1 MMLNC
6 LIIDDEPLARQ
17 QLESY
22 INRVPYLALAGSVR
36 NPVVGKTILDN
47 EAVDLV
53 FLDIKM
59 PQMTGIDFLREYH
72 ISQQVILVTAY
83 PEYALDGF
91 ELEVTDY
98 LMKPVTFERFLKAV
112 EKAKAQVG
120 GTDTI
125 KRIKLQ
131 PDFLYVKNNQRY
143 EKMALDDIIYIESML
158 NYVNIVTAKKKYTIY
173 SSLKNA
179 EACLP
184 KERFLRIHKS
194 YIVAVA
200 KIDAI
205 DAGQVH
211 AGGHKLPLSRANK
224 NEIIRA
230 VLDSGLSLTNIKEE

>member
-1 MMLNC
+1 MLNC

-17 QLESY
+17 QIESY
-22 INRVPYLALAGSVR
+22 VNRVPYLALAGSVR

-112 EKAKAQVG
+112 EKANAQVN

-125 KRIKLQ
+125 KTVKHQ
-131 PDFLYVKNNQRY
+131 PDYLYVKNNQRY
-143 EKMALDDIIYIESML
+143 EKISLEDILYIESML
-158 NYVNIVTAKKKYTIY
+158 NYVNIVTVKKKYTIY

-184 KERFLRIHKS
+184 KDKFLRIHKS

-205 DAGQVH
+205 DAGRVDV
-211 AGGHKLPLSRANK
+211 GGHKLPLSRTNK
-224 NEIIRA
+224 NEVIKA
-230 VLDSGLSLTNIKEE
+230 VLDTGLSLGGLKDE

>member
-1 MMLNC
+1 MLNC

-17 QLESY
+17 QIESY

-72 ISQQVILVTAY
+72 ISQQVVLVTAY

-112 EKAKAQVG
+112 EKANAQVN

-125 KRIKLQ
+125 KTVKHQ
-131 PDFLYVKNNQRY
+131 PDYLYVKNGQRY
-143 EKMALDDIIYIESML
+143 EKILLEDILYIESML
-158 NYVNIVTAKKKYTIY
+158 NYVNIVTAKRKFTIY

-184 KERFLRIHKS
+184 KDKFLRIHKS

-205 DAGQVH
+205 DAGRVDV
-211 AGGHKLPLSRANK
+211 GSHKLPLSRTNK
-224 NEIIRA
+224 NEVIKA
-230 VLDSGLSLTNIKEE
+230 VLDTGLNLGGLKDE

>member
-1 MMLNC
+1 MLNC

-17 QLESY
+17 QIESY

-112 EKAKAQVG
+112 EKANAQVN

-125 KRIKLQ
+125 KTVKHQ
-131 PDFLYVKNNQRY
+131 PDYLYVKNNQRY
-143 EKMALDDIIYIESML
+143 EKISLEDILYIESML
-158 NYVNIVTAKKKYTIY
+158 NYVNIVTVKKKYTIY

-184 KERFLRIHKS
+184 KDKFLRIHKS

-205 DAGQVH
+205 DAGRVDVH
-211 AGGHKLPLSRANK
+211 GHKLPLSRTNK
-224 NEIIRA
+224 NEVIKA
-230 VLDSGLSLTNIKEE
+230 VLDTGLNLGGLKDE

>member
-1 MMLNC
+1 MLNC

-17 QLESY
+17 QIESY

-112 EKAKAQVG
+112 EKANAQVN

-125 KRIKLQ
+125 KTVKHQ
-131 PDFLYVKNNQRY
+131 PDYLYVKNNQRY
-143 EKMALDDIIYIESML
+143 EKISLEDILYIESML

-184 KERFLRIHKS
+184 KDKFLRIHKS

-205 DAGQVH
+205 DTGRVDV
-211 AGGHKLPLSRANK
+211 GGHKLPLSRTNK
-224 NEIIRA
+224 NEVIKA
-230 VLDSGLSLTNIKEE
+230 VLDTGLSLGGLKDE

>member
-1 MMLNC
+1 MLNC

-17 QLESY
+17 QIESY
-22 INRVPYLALAGSVR
+22 VNRVPYLALAGSVR

-112 EKAKAQVG
+112 EKANAQVN

-125 KRIKLQ
+125 KTVKHQ
-131 PDFLYVKNNQRY
+131 PDYLYVKNNQRY
-143 EKMALDDIIYIESML
+143 EKISLEDILYIESML
-158 NYVNIVTAKKKYTIY
+158 NYVNIVTMKKKYTIY

-184 KERFLRIHKS
+184 KDKFLRIHKS

-205 DAGQVH
+205 DAGRVDV
-211 AGGHKLPLSRANK
+211 GGHKLPLSRTNK
-224 NEIIRA
+224 NEVIKA
-230 VLDSGLSLTNIKEE
+230 VLDTGLSLGGLKDE

>member
-1 MMLNC
+1 MLNC

-17 QLESY
+17 QIESY

-112 EKAKAQVG
+112 EKANAQVN

-125 KRIKLQ
+125 KTVKHQ
-131 PDFLYVKNNQRY
+131 PDYLYVKNNQRY
-143 EKMALDDIIYIESML
+143 EKISLVDILYIESML
-158 NYVNIVTAKKKYTIY
+158 NYVNVVTTKKKYTIY

-184 KERFLRIHKS
+184 KDKFLRIHKS

-205 DAGQVH
+205 DVGRVDV
-211 AGGHKLPLSRANK
+211 GGHKLPLSRTNK
-224 NEIIRA
+224 NEVVKA
-230 VLDSGLSLTNIKEE
+230 VLDTGLSLGGLKDE

>member
-1 MMLNC
+1 MLNC

-17 QLESY
+17 QIESY

-112 EKAKAQVG
+112 EKANAQVN

-125 KRIKLQ
+125 KTVKHQ
-131 PDFLYVKNNQRY
+131 PDYLYVKNNQRY
-143 EKMALDDIIYIESML
+143 EKISLDDILYIESML
-158 NYVNIVTAKKKYTIY
+158 NYVNIVTTKKKHTIY

-184 KERFLRIHKS
+184 KDKFLRIHKS

-205 DAGQVH
+205 DAGRVDV
-211 AGGHKLPLSRANK
+211 GGHKLPLSRTNK
-224 NEIIRA
+224 NEVVKA
-230 VLDSGLSLTNIKEE
+230 VLDTGLSLGGLKDE

>member
-1 MMLNC
+1 MLNC

-17 QLESY
+17 QIESY
-22 INRVPYLALAGSVR
+22 ISRVPYLLLAGSVR
-36 NPVVGKTILDN
+36 NPVIGKSVLDN
-47 EAVDLV
+47 EAIDLI

-59 PQMTGIDFLREYH
+59 QQMTGIDFLRENH
-72 ISQQVILVTAY
+72 VNQQVILVTAY

-112 EKAKAQVG
+112 EKAQALVS

-125 KRIKLQ
+125 KAVKHQ
-131 PDFLYVKNNQRY
+131 PDYLYVKNNQRY
-143 EKMALDDIIYIESML
+143 EKISLGDILYIESML

-184 KERFLRIHKS
+184 KDKFLRIHKS

-200 KIDAI
+200 KIEAI
-205 DAGQVH
+205 DANAVCVDSH
-211 AGGHKLPLSRANK
+211 RLPLSRSNK
-224 NEIIRA
+224 NDIIRA
-230 VLDSGLSLTNIKEE
+230 VLDSGLSLGNIKDQ

>member
-1 MMLNC
+1 MLNC

-17 QLESY
+17 QIESY

-112 EKAKAQVG
+112 EKANAQVN

-125 KRIKLQ
+125 KTVKHQ
-131 PDFLYVKNNQRY
+131 PDYLYVKNNQRY
-143 EKMALDDIIYIESML
+143 EKISLEDILYIESML
-158 NYVNIVTAKKKYTIY
+158 NYVNIVTVKKKYTIY

-184 KERFLRIHKS
+184 KDKFLRIHKS

-205 DAGQVH
+205 DAGRIDV
-211 AGGHKLPLSRANK
+211 GGHTLPLSRTNK
-224 NEIIRA
+224 NEVVKA
-230 VLDSGLSLTNIKEE
+230 VLDTGLSLGGLKDE

>member
-1 MMLNC
+1 MLNC

-17 QLESY
+17 QIESY
-22 INRVPYLALAGSVR
+22 VNRVPYLALAGSVR

-112 EKAKAQVG
+112 EKANAQVNG
-120 GTDTI
+120 SDTI
-125 KRIKLQ
+125 KTVKHQ
-131 PDFLYVKNNQRY
+131 PDCLYVKNNQRY
-143 EKMALDDIIYIESML
+143 EKISLEDILYIESML
-158 NYVNIVTAKKKYTIY
+158 NYVNIVTTKKKYTIY

-184 KERFLRIHKS
+184 KDKFLRIHKS
-194 YIVAVA
+194 YIAAIA

-205 DAGQVH
+205 DAGRVDV
-211 AGGHKLPLSRANK
+211 GGHKLPLSRTNK
-224 NEIIRA
+224 NEVTKA
-230 VLDSGLSLTNIKEE
+230 VLDTGLNLGSLKDE